1 MAPTIEI
8 SDELYALLEREAR
21 PFVET
26 TPEAVLRR
34 LLKDY
39 LDGSRPSRR
48 VGPGP
53 DSESRPR
60 PADRRGRSRTG
71 ARAKRARRGSLLP
84 EREYE
89 LPILRALD
97 EAGGTAPSRVVTETV
112 GKALADRLT
121 DIDKEQ
127 LRSGDIR
134 WQNRVQFTRLRLV
147 EEGLLKKDSPRGTW
161 EISDK
166 GRQRLSSGDVER

>member
-34 LLKDY
+34 LLEEY
-39 LDGSRPSRR
+39 LDGARASGR
-48 VGPGP
+48 VRQAT
-53 DSESRPR
+53 DSEPEQR
-60 PADRRGRSRTG
+60 PADRRGRTRTAG
-71 ARAKRARRGSLLP
+71 RAKRARRGSLLP
-84 EREYE
+84 EQEYE
-89 LPILRALD
+89 LPILRALE
-97 EAGGTAPSRVVTETV
+97 EAGGTAPSKLVTEAV
-112 GKALADRLT
+112 GQALASRLT
-121 DIDKEQ
+121 DLDKEP

-147 EEGLLKKDSPRGTW
+147 EEGFLKKDSPRGTW

-166 GRQRLSSGDVER
+166 GRQRLSSEGVER